1 MKKIFC
7 IMAVAAMTIA
17 CGKQEPDYS
26 AWYQEGLGGQDLPDE
41 VTDCDLSVMSF
52 NVRNY
57 KGDQNTSNS
66 WENRKT
72 GIYEMIRTEKP
83 MVIGLQ
89 ECYISQ
95 REDITDNCTGYSF
108 YGVGRDDGVREGEST
123 SILYNSSYL
132 TLVSSGTFWLST
144 TPDVPSTGWD
154 AAHNR
159 TVTWIRLKMKSSGN
173 EFWHFNTHL
182 DNEGS
187 EARAE
192 SIKLIQERITSM
204 NTDNLPVILTGDFN
218 CAQTDA
224 IFDNLNLL
232 NARDEA
238 PLSDNFNTSNGYGN
252 SGGSQ
257 IDHIFYQGLSP
268 LVYETIR
275 DRWNGITYISDHY
288 PVSAKFNFEK

>member
-1 MKKIFC
+1 MAAAA
-7 IMAVAAMTIA
+7 MAVA

-26 AWYQEGLGGQDLPDE
+26 EWYKEGIGSQEIPGE
-41 VTDCDLSVMSF
+41 VSDCDLSVMSF

-57 KGDQNTSNS
+57 RGDQNTSNS
-66 WENRKT
+66 WENRKA
-72 GIYEMIRTEKP
+72 GIYAMINTEKP

-95 REDITDNCTGYSF
+95 REDMTDNCTGYSF
-108 YGVGRDDGVREGEST
+108 YGVGRDDGVRAGEST

-144 TPDVPSTGWD
+144 TPDVPSRGWD

-159 TVTWIRLKMKSSGN
+159 TVTWLRLRIKSSGQ

-182 DNEGS
+182 DNEG
-187 EARAE
+187 ETARAE
-192 SIKLIQERITSM
+192 SIKLIQERIRSM

-218 CAQTDA
+218 CVQTDA
-224 IFDNLNLL
+224 IFSGLDLL
-232 NARDEA
+232 NARTEA

-257 IDHIFYQGLSP
+257 IDHIFYRCLTP